1 MADIRRLPVDQIAV
15 NPSQPRRQFNE
26 DSLQQLSESIRANGL
41 IQPVVVTAAAAGYEL
56 IAGER
61 RLRAARLAGLADI
74 PVIVRQVDAAAQ
86 ARLALV
92 ENIHR
97 EDLNPI
103 DRAESYRALMDAA
116 GCTQAELAEKLG
128 EQRSTIANFLRLLDL
143 TEPVRHLVRDGSLS
157 TGHAKVLAGI
167 ETARQEP
174 LARRCVDE
182 QWSVRQLEAEIAAAA
197 PPAPA
202 EPTAPKARLVSSPY
216 LENLAKQLTHN
227 LGLRVQVVKGAKKG
241 SGRVILNY
249 GSLDEFD
256 ALLRKLDVTLSDE

>member
-1 MADIRRLPVDQIAV
+1 V

-26 DSLQQLSESIRANGL
+26 ESLQQLCESIRANGL
-41 IQPVVVTAAAAGYEL
+41 IQPVVVTPTNAGYEL

-74 PVIVRQVDAAAQ
+74 PVIVREVDAAAQ

-103 DRAESYRALMDAA
+103 DRAESYRALMTAA

-128 EQRSTIANFLRLLDL
+128 EQRSTIANFLRLLEL

-167 ETARQEP
+167 DTLRQEP
-174 LARRCVDE
+174 LARRCVED
-182 QWSVRQLEAEIAAAA
+182 QWSVRQLESEIAAAP
-197 PPAPA
+197 PPAP
-202 EPTAPKARLVSSPY
+202 PQPLAPKARLVSSPY
-216 LENLAKQLTHN
+216 LENLAKQLTHT
-227 LGLRVQVVKGAKKG
+227 LGLRVQVVKGTKRAAAG
-241 SGRVILNY
+241 S
-249 GSLDEFD
+249 S
-256 ALLRKLDVTLSDE
+256 